1 MSVNTTDKAQ
11 ELAALRDR
19 YVPKGHP
26 NSTPFFVESAKGAII
41 RDVTGREF
49 IDFVGGIGVLN
60 VGHCHPKVVAAI
72 KDQAGR
78 YLHTCS
84 MVTLYEPYVMLAK
97 RVCEAAPGDAP
108 KKAIFVNSGSEAVEN
123 AVKIARCHT
132 GRQGV
137 IAMKNAFHGRT
148 LLTMSMT
155 SKVKPYKYRFGPMAA
170 EVYQYPYYAYCYRCP
185 LGLTYPK
192 CGAACA
198 DKLREFFIGSA
209 APEQVACIVA
219 EPVQGEGGFVVPPAE
234 FFVKLRAI
242 CDEFGIVF
250 VADEIQSGFGR
261 TAKLFAMEHFGVVPD
276 LMSVAKSMGG
286 GLPLAG
292 VIGRA
297 DIMDSVHPGGIGGTY
312 GGNPLACRAGLAVM
326 DIFEQDNLLAKAE
339 RLGAAIKR
347 RFAAFKKTYEIVGD
361 ERGLGAMR
369 ALEFVSDR
377 ATKAP
382 LPEAAKGIAKYCQDH
397 GLLVLSCGNF
407 GNCIRVLMPLVITR
421 DQLDRGLDILE
432 EGIREVAK
440 SLGK

>member
-1 MSVNTTDKAQ
+1 MNTTDKAQ
-11 ELAALRDR
+11 ELQALRDR

-26 NSTPFFVESAKGAII
+26 NATPFFVESAKGALL

-60 VGHCHPKVVAAI
+60 VGHCHPKVVAAV

-84 MVTLYEPYVMLAK
+84 MVTMYEPYVQLAA
-97 RVCEAAPGDAP
+97 RLSEAAPGDFE
-108 KKAIFVNSGSEAVEN
+108 KKAMFVNSGSEAVEN

-132 GRQGV
+132 GRAGV
-137 IAMKNAFHGRT
+137 VSMKNAFHGRT
-148 LLTMSMT
+148 LLAMSLT
-155 SKVKPYKYRFGPMAA
+155 SKVKPYKFGFGPLAP
-170 EVYQYPYYAYCYRCP
+170 EVYQYPNYAYCYRCP

-192 CGAACA
+192 CGVACA
-198 DKLREFFIGSA
+198 DKLREFFIATA
-209 APEQVACIVA
+209 AAENIACIIA
-219 EPVQGEGGFVVPPAE
+219 EPIQGEGGFVVPPKE
-234 FFVKLRAI
+234 FFEKLRAI
-242 CDEFGIVF
+242 CDEYGIVF
-250 VADEIQSGFGR
+250 IADEIQSGFGR
-261 TAKLFAMEHFGVVPD
+261 TSKLFAMEHFGVAPD
-276 LMSVAKSMGG
+276 LMTVAKSMGG

-292 VIGRA
+292 VVGKA
-297 DIMDSVHPGGIGGTY
+297 EIMDSVPPGGIGGTY

-339 RLGAAIKR
+339 RLGGVVKR
-347 RFAAFKKTYEIVGD
+347 RFASFKKQYQLIGD

-382 LPEAAKGIAKYCQDH
+382 CPEAAKGVAKFCQDN

-421 DQLDRGLDILE
+421 DQLDRGLDIME
-432 EGIREVAK
+432 EGIREVSK

>member
-1 MSVNTTDKAQ
+1 MNTTDKAQ
-11 ELAALRDR
+11 ELQALRDR

-26 NSTPFFVESAKGAII
+26 NATPFFVESAKGALL

-60 VGHCHPKVVAAI
+60 VGHCHPKVVAAV

-84 MVTLYEPYVMLAK
+84 MVTMYEPYVQLAA
-97 RVCEAAPGDAP
+97 RLSEAAPGDFE
-108 KKAIFVNSGSEAVEN
+108 KKAMFVNSGSEAVEN

-132 GRQGV
+132 GRAGV
-137 IAMKNAFHGRT
+137 VSMKNAFHGRT
-148 LLTMSMT
+148 LLAMSLT
-155 SKVKPYKYRFGPMAA
+155 SKVKPYKFGFGPLAP
-170 EVYQYPYYAYCYRCP
+170 EVYQYPNFAYCYRCP

-192 CGAACA
+192 CGVACA
-198 DKLREFFIGSA
+198 DKLREFFIATA
-209 APEQVACIVA
+209 AAENIACIIA
-219 EPVQGEGGFVVPPAE
+219 EPVQGEGGFVVPPKE
-234 FFVKLRAI
+234 FFEKLRAI
-242 CDEFGIVF
+242 CDEYGIVF

-261 TAKLFAMEHFGVVPD
+261 TSKLFAMEHFGVAPD
-276 LMSVAKSMGG
+276 LMTVAKSMGG

-292 VIGRA
+292 VVGKA
-297 DIMDSVHPGGIGGTY
+297 EIMDSVPPGGIGGTY

-339 RLGAAIKR
+339 RLGGVVKR
-347 RFAAFKKTYEIVGD
+347 RFASFKKQYQLIGD

-382 LPEAAKGIAKYCQDH
+382 CPEAAKGVAKFCQDN

-421 DQLDRGLDILE
+421 DQLDRGLDIME
-432 EGIREVAK
+432 EGIREVSK

>member
-1 MSVNTTDKAQ
+1 MNTTDKAQ
-11 ELAALRDR
+11 ELQALRDR

-26 NSTPFFVESAKGAII
+26 NATPFFVESAKGALL

-60 VGHCHPKVVAAI
+60 VGHCHPKVVAAV

-84 MVTLYEPYVMLAK
+84 MVTMYEPYVQLAA
-97 RVCEAAPGDAP
+97 RLSEAAPGDFE
-108 KKAIFVNSGSEAVEN
+108 KKAMFVNSGSEAVEN
-123 AVKIARCHT
+123 AVKIARAST
-132 GRQGV
+132 GRAGV
-137 IAMKNAFHGRT
+137 VSMKNAFHGRT
-148 LLTMSMT
+148 LLAMSLT
-155 SKVKPYKYRFGPMAA
+155 SKVKPYKFGFGPLAP
-170 EVYQYPYYAYCYRCP
+170 EVYQYPNYAYCYRCP

-192 CGAACA
+192 CGVACA
-198 DKLREFFIGSA
+198 DKLREFFIATA
-209 APEQVACIVA
+209 AAENIAGIIA
-219 EPVQGEGGFVVPPAE
+219 EPVQGEGGFVVPPKE
-234 FFVKLRAI
+234 FFEKLRAI
-242 CDEFGIVF
+242 CDEYGIVF
-250 VADEIQSGFGR
+250 IADEIQSGFGR
-261 TAKLFAMEHFGVVPD
+261 TSKLFAMEHFGVAPD
-276 LMSVAKSMGG
+276 LMTVAKSMGG

-292 VIGRA
+292 VVGKA
-297 DIMDSVHPGGIGGTY
+297 EIMDAVPPGGIGGTY

-339 RLGAAIKR
+339 RLGGVVKR
-347 RFAAFKKTYEIVGD
+347 RFASFKKQYQLVGD

-382 LPEAAKGIAKYCQDH
+382 CPEAAKGVAKFCQDN

-421 DQLDRGLDILE
+421 DQLDRGLDIME
-432 EGIREVAK
+432 EGIREVSK

>member
-1 MSVNTTDKAQ
+1 MNTTNKAQ
-11 ELAALRDR
+11 ELQALRDR

-41 RDVTGREF
+41 RDVTGREL

-84 MVTLYEPYVMLAK
+84 MVTMYEPYVELAR
-97 RVCEAAPGDAP
+97 RVCEAAPGAFD

-123 AVKIARCHT
+123 AVKIARRAT
-132 GRQGV
+132 GRPGV
-137 IAMKNAFHGRT
+137 VSMKNAFHGRT
-148 LLTMSMT
+148 LLTMTMT
-155 SKVKPYKYRFGPMAA
+155 GKVKPYKFGFGPMAS

-185 LGLTYPK
+185 MGLSYPK

-198 DKLREFFIGSA
+198 DKFREFFTGSA
-209 APEQVACIVA
+209 APEQIACIVA
-219 EPVQGEGGFVVPPAE
+219 EPVQGEGGFVVPPKE
-234 FFVKLRAI
+234 FFAKLRAI

-261 TAKLFAMEHFGVVPD
+261 TAKLFAMEHFGVAAD
-276 LMSVAKSMGG
+276 LISVAKSMGG

-297 DIMDSVHPGGIGGTY
+297 DIMDSVQVGGIGGTY
-312 GGNPLACRAGLAVM
+312 GGNPLACRAGIAVM

-339 RLGAAIKR
+339 RIGNAVKR

-369 ALEFVSDR
+369 AIEFVSDR
-377 ATKAP
+377 TAKTP
-382 LPEAAKGIAKYCQDH
+382 CPEAAKAVVKYCQDH
-397 GLLVLSCGNF
+397 GLIVLSCGNF

-421 DQLDRGLDILE
+421 DQLNRGLDIME
-432 EGIREVAK
+432 EAIAAVSK
-440 SLGK
+440 TLGK

>member
-1 MSVNTTDKAQ
+1 VNTTEKAQ
-11 ELAALRDR
+11 ELQALRDR

-26 NSTPFFVESAKGAII
+26 NATPFFVESAKGALL

-60 VGHCHPKVVAAI
+60 VGHCNPKVVAAV

-84 MVTLYEPYVMLAK
+84 MVTMYEPYLQLAK
-97 RVCEAAPGDAP
+97 RVSEAAPGDFE

-132 GRQGV
+132 GRAGV
-137 IAMKNAFHGRT
+137 VAMKNAFHGRT

-155 SKVKPYKYRFGPMAA
+155 SKVKPYKFGFGPMAS
-170 EVYQYPYYAYCYRCP
+170 EVYQFPYYPYCYRCP

-198 DKLREFFIGSA
+198 DKLREFFIGTA
-209 APEQVACIVA
+209 AAEQIACIVA
-219 EPVQGEGGFVVPPAE
+219 EPVQGEGGFVVPPVE
-234 FFVKLRAI
+234 FFTKLRAI

-261 TAKLFAMEHFGVVPD
+261 TAKMFAMEHYGVAAD
-276 LMSVAKSMGG
+276 LMTVAKSMGG

-292 VIGRA
+292 VVGKA
-297 DIMDSVHPGGIGGTY
+297 AIMDSVSPGGIGGTY
-312 GGNPLACRAGLAVM
+312 GGNPLACRAGLAVF
-326 DIFEQDNLLAKAE
+326 DAFDQDNLLTKAE
-339 RLGAAIKR
+339 RLGNAVKR
-347 RFAAFKKTYEIVGD
+347 RFASFKKTYELVGD

-369 ALEFVSDR
+369 AIEFVSDR
-377 ATKAP
+377 AEKTP
-382 LPEAAKGIAKYCQDH
+382 CPEAAKGVAKYCQDN

-407 GNCIRVLMPLVITR
+407 GNCIRVLMPLVITA
-421 DQLDRGLDILE
+421 DQLKRGLDIME
-432 EGIREVAK
+432 DGIREVTK
-440 SLGK
+440 NLGK

>member
-1 MSVNTTDKAQ
+1 MNTTDKAQ
-11 ELAALRDR
+11 ELTELRDR

-26 NSTPFFVESAKGAII
+26 TATPFFVESAKGAIL

-60 VGHCHPKVVAAI
+60 VGHCHPKVVAAV

-78 YLHTCS
+78 YMHTCS
-84 MVTLYEPYVMLAK
+84 MVTLYEPYVRLAE
-97 RVCEAAPGDAP
+97 RLCQVAPGDFD
-108 KKAIFVNSGSEAVEN
+108 KKALFVNSGSEAVEN

-132 GRQGV
+132 GRPGV

-148 LLTMSMT
+148 LLTMTMT
-155 SKVKPYKYRFGPMAA
+155 GKVKPYKFRFGPMAA
-170 EVYQYPYYAYCYRCP
+170 EVYQFPYYAYCYRCP

-198 DKLREFFIGSA
+198 EKLREFFIGSA
-209 APEQVACIVA
+209 AAEQVACLVA

-234 FFVKLRAI
+234 FFAKIRAI

-261 TAKLFAMEHFGVVPD
+261 TAKLFAMEHFGVAAD
-276 LMSVAKSMGG
+276 LVTVAKSMGG

-292 VIGRA
+292 VVGKA
-297 DIMDSVHPGGIGGTY
+297 EIMDSVHPGGIGGTY

-326 DIFEQDNLLAKAE
+326 DIFEHDNLLAKAE
-339 RLGAAIKR
+339 RLGSAIKR
-347 RFAAFKKTYEIVGD
+347 RFASLKKNYSIVGD
-361 ERGLGAMR
+361 ERGLGSMR
-369 ALEFVSDR
+369 ALELVTDR
-377 ATKAP
+377 ATKEPATA
-382 LPEAAKGIAKYCQDH
+382 AAKGVVKYCQDH

-432 EGIREVAK
+432 QGIAEAQK
-440 SLGK
+440 GLGS

>member
-1 MSVNTTDKAQ
+1 MNTTDKAQ
-11 ELAALRDR
+11 ELQALRDR

-26 NSTPFFVESAKGAII
+26 NATPFFVESAKGALL

-60 VGHCHPKVVAAI
+60 VGHCHPKVVAAV

-84 MVTLYEPYVMLAK
+84 MVTMYEPYVMLAK
-97 RVCEAAPGDAP
+97 RLSDAAPGEFD
-108 KKAIFVNSGSEAVEN
+108 KKAMFVNSGSEAVEN

-132 GRQGV
+132 GRNGV
-137 IAMKNAFHGRT
+137 VAMKNAFHGRT
-148 LLTMSMT
+148 LLAMSMT
-155 SKVKPYKYRFGPMAA
+155 SKVKPYKFGFGPMAP

-198 DKLREFFIGSA
+198 EKLREFFVATA
-209 APEQVACIVA
+209 AAENIACIVT
-219 EPVQGEGGFVVPPAE
+219 EPVQGEGGFVVPPRE
-234 FFVKLRAI
+234 FFEKVRAI
-242 CDEFGIVF
+242 CDETGIVF
-250 VADEIQSGFGR
+250 IADEIQSGFGR
-261 TAKLFAMEHFGVVPD
+261 TSTLFAMEHFGVTAD
-276 LMSVAKSMGG
+276 LMCVAKSMGG

-292 VIGRA
+292 VVGKA
-297 DIMDSVHPGGIGGTY
+297 EIMDSVPPGGIGGTY

-339 RLGAAIKR
+339 RLGNAVKR
-347 RFAAFKKTYEIVGD
+347 RFAAFKKQFELIGD

-377 ATKAP
+377 ATKTP
-382 LPEAAKGIAKYCQDH
+382 CPEAAKGVAKFCQDN
-397 GLLVLSCGNF
+397 GVLVLSCGNF

-421 DQLDRGLDILE
+421 DQLERGLDIME
-432 EGIREVAK
+432 EGIREVSK
-440 SLGK
+440 TLGK